1 MNRQPL
7 KSSVTISYL
16 TVKLQNMEAQKWE
29 EILGALPVKD
39 TEEDEEK
46 RKEVWSIMDLDDSL
60 SLSIFELEK
69 GIAAITMTED
79 VFDCFP
85 AVETA
90 FRFVKKMSNE
100 DHDKENHESNN
111 EDDKVEEDV
120 VIEHPL
126 LYSEFR
132 HFLTVLRHYFTFCQ
146 IFENDDLDEG
156 LQVSREDFCCEDKQE
171 KLKEHVGDIRDICEE
186 FDALDRDNM
195 GLLSF
200 DVLIKWGLQNLN
212 ADI

>member
-1 MNRQPL
+1 
-7 KSSVTISYL
+7 
-16 TVKLQNMEAQKWE
+16 MEAQKWE

-39 TEEDEEK
+39 TEDDEGK

-79 VFDCFP
+79 VFDCFF

-100 DHDKENHESNN
+100 DHNEKNHESNHG
-111 EDDKVEEDV
+111 DDEAEEDV

-132 HFLTVLRHYFTFCQ
+132 QFLTVLKQYFTFCQ

-171 KLKEHVGDIRDICEE
+171 KLKEHIGDIRDICEE

-195 GLLSF
+195 GSLSI
-200 DVLIKWGLQNLN
+200 DVLIKWGLHKSNSN
-212 ADI
+212 TRKSE